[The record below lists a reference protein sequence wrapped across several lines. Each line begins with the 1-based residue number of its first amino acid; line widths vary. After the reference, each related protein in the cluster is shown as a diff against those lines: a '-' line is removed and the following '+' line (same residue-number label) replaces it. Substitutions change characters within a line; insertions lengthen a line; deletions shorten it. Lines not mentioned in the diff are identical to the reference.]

1 VRQFL
6 DAGVDPKKLV
16 VGVPFYGRGW
26 TGVPSANSGI
36 GQLSTGLPVGSYEA
50 GIYDY
55 KDLVTMIQAKP
66 DVYRVFEDT
75 KAEAAFLS
83 APSANGLWVSFDD
96 TAIVKRKVDYIKGL
110 GLGGAMFW
118 ELSGDTK
125 DPSTS
130 LLEVLYQGF
139 KPQQN

>member
-1 VRQFL
+1 
-6 DAGVDPKKLV
+6 
-16 VGVPFYGRGW
+16 
-26 TGVPSANSGI
+26 
-36 GQLSTGLPVGSYEA
+36 
-50 GIYDY
+50 
-55 KDLVTMIQAKP
+55 MIQAKP

-75 KAEAAFLS
+75 EAEATFLS

-96 TAIVKRKVDYIKGL
+96 TEIVKRKVDYINGL

-139 KPQQN
+139 KPRQN